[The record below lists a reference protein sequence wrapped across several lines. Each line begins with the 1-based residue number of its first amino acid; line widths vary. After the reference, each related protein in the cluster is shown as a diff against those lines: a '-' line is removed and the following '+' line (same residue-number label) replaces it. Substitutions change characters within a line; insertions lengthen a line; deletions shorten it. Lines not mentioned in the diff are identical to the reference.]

1 VPIGA
6 ALAVW
11 FAEVVVISA
20 LATTRAGARAGVWLA
35 IALLPLPAFL
45 APGTPWPAVFLVAM
59 LCLFA
64 VFRGGDL
71 ARDRSLATFPRRL
84 RHLANI
90 HDSRQIAS
98 VPPHF
103 DGAAF
108 ARLVASAAIVWVCLW
123 LIQRGAQ
130 FHDWRR
136 YALRWYLGGFPL
148 PFAGCIGVDALVVLA
163 GAALGRRIP
172 RAWVDPHLSVS
183 LSEFW
188 SHRWNRIVNGV
199 LRDHVF
205 RPLSRHGAV
214 AAMTGAFVASAAL
227 HAYLI
232 GILLGPWAI
241 LAWSAF
247 FLAQPPGMWLERRL
261 GVRRWPTWAGR
272 AWTMGFLLLL
282 YPLFVAP
289 GLAMIGAG

>member
-6 ALAVW
+6 AFAAWGAAIVAIAWLA
-11 FAEVVVISA
+11 S
-20 LATTRAGARAGVWLA
+20 TRAGARAGVWLA
-35 IALLPLPAFL
+35 IALLPLPAFV
-45 APGTPWPAVFLVAM
+45 AGGAHWTAVFVVAV

-71 ARDRSLATFPRRL
+71 ARDRSLAGFPRRL

-90 HDSRQIAS
+90 HDSRLIVAA
-98 VPPHF
+98 PPHLER
-103 DGAAF
+103 AALV
-108 ARLVASAAIVWVCLW
+108 RVLVAGAVVVACLW
-123 LIQRGAQ
+123 LIHRGARYD
-130 FHDWRR
+130 DWRR

-148 PFAGCIGVDALVVLA
+148 PFAGCIAVDSAITLVA
-163 GAALGRRIP
+163 GALGRHVP
-172 RAWVDPHLSVS
+172 RAWVDPHLSAS

-232 GILLGPWAI
+232 GVLLGPWAI
-241 LAWSAF
+241 AAWSAF
-247 FLAQPPGMWLERRL
+247 FLAQPPAMWLERRL

-272 AWTMGFLLLL
+272 TWTLGVLALL

-289 GLAMIGAG
+289 VLALIDPR